1 MRLMKR
7 SRRLIL
13 LLLSLP
19 LLLMVAGVFLQH
31 VILIKKLLMGD
42 AAVFVRSGS
51 VNIVVD
57 GKEKCAKIFRVS
69 DTLTKN
75 IYYKQK
81 NQKMGNPYFMVYLG
95 HGSFMGG
102 ANLVW
107 CSGLSLFRT
116 WCATPRDG
124 ALYFGRWLVLSST
137 SLNCTYDVC
146 DEFKGIGCDTVRV
159 EKKDRKLVYK
169 CLKTHGKDE
178 SPQVILSLEVPY
190 DDISITE

>member
-81 NQKMGNPYFMVYLG
+81 NKN
-95 HGSFMGG
+95 
-102 ANLVW
+102 
-107 CSGLSLFRT
+107 
-116 WCATPRDG
+116 
-124 ALYFGRWLVLSST
+124 
-137 SLNCTYDVC
+137 
-146 DEFKGIGCDTVRV
+146 
-159 EKKDRKLVYK
+159 
-169 CLKTHGKDE
+169 
-178 SPQVILSLEVPY
+178 
-190 DDISITE
+190 